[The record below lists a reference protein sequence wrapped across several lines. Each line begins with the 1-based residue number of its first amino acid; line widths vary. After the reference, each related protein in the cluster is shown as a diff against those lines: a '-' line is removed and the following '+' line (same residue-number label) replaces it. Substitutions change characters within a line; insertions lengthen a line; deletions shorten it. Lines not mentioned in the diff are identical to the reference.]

1 MGRNDGDVR
10 MVPKLK
16 NRTVLIL
23 LLVAKLC
30 ESLPILGDFKAKLH
44 FPQSHFPFQSFIYFF
59 LLHIH
64 SPALGHTSCSVNEV
78 WKIIF
83 FWIVFLFGEIS
94 SLLLLF

>member
-1 MGRNDGDVR
+1 MENDGDVR

-59 LLHIH
+59 YFIFTHQLLVTPH
-64 SPALGHTSCSVNEV
+64 AL
-78 WKIIF
+78 KMK
-83 FWIVFLFGEIS
+83 FGN
-94 SLLLLF
+94 